1 MAQDARVQEFVKSFQ
16 SLRSE
21 VQKVI
26 VGHDDVILSVLVGL
40 FAGGHVLLEGAP
52 GLGKTLLVRT
62 LAEGLEL
69 SFSRIQFTPDLM
81 PADIVGTNI
90 IVEDTNGRKR
100 FEFQQGPIFAHILL
114 ADEINRA
121 TPKTQSAL
129 LEGMQE
135 GSVTVGGA
143 TRPLPAPFFVL
154 ATQNP
159 IEMEGTYP
167 LPEAQLDRFI
177 FNARVRYPAIE
188 ELNTI
193 IDRTTRSREV
203 EVQRVMKGPAVLR
216 FRELVREVPIASH
229 VRDLVSLIV
238 MTTHPAF
245 EHAPEI
251 TKRFVRYGSSPRGAQ
266 AMVLGA
272 KVLALS
278 QGRYNVSADDIRSMA
293 APALRH
299 RIILNFEGEAEGTD
313 SDTIVARAIESAQR
327 LAVREKEVFLR

>member
-1 MAQDARVQEFVKSFQ
+1 MVGSRKGALMAQDARVQEFVKSFQ
-16 SLRSE
+16 SLHSE

-90 IVEDTNGRKR
+90 IVEDTSGRKR
-100 FEFQQGPIFAHILL
+100 FEFQQGPI
-114 ADEINRA
+114 
-121 TPKTQSAL
+121 
-129 LEGMQE
+129 
-135 GSVTVGGA
+135 V
-143 TRPLPAPFFVL
+143 
-154 ATQNP
+154 
-159 IEMEGTYP
+159 
-167 LPEAQLDRFI
+167 
-177 FNARVRYPAIE
+177 
-188 ELNTI
+188 
-193 IDRTTRSREV
+193 
-203 EVQRVMKGPAVLR
+203 
-216 FRELVREVPIASH
+216 SH
-229 VRDLVSLIV
+229 VRDMVSLIV

-245 EHAPEI
+245 EHAPDV
-251 TKRFVRYGSSPRGAQ
+251 TRRFVRYGSSPRGAQ

-278 QGRYNVSADDIRSMA
+278 QGRYNVSAEDIRAMA

-299 RIILNFEGEAEGTD
+299 RIILNFEGEAEGVD
-313 SDTIVARAIESAQR
+313 SDTIVARAVESAER